1 MKVSIP
7 SVTTDLFDYKM
18 TKYKPASYS
27 KKYTA
32 NGLVYPQTTI
42 EKKIG
47 MDIVRQWLTDSC
59 LSPMGRDRVES
70 MEFKTDFEEIQTSL
84 GAVAEMK
91 LILADE
97 RNFSLEGIS
106 DGRKHIN
113 TLKVNGTFVD
123 APDLHSIRRS
133 LKVSSDISSFFNSES
148 NCWPILTELAS
159 GMAEATPV
167 IKYIDRILD
176 PTGNVKDNASPAL
189 ADIRH
194 RMSTIQNRISSAIR
208 RIMSRAVSDG
218 IIEADTKPAV
228 RSGRVVIPVAAM
240 NKRKISGIVH
250 DESATG
256 KTYFIE
262 PGEVVELGN
271 EQRELEIDERRE
283 IVRILIEAADYLRP
297 NAEDLLKVF
306 ETLGHLDFILAK
318 AKFANAVGGEL
329 PLLSREPIVRW
340 HDARHPVLRL
350 SLERQGR
357 QVVPLD
363 IDLEKPTK
371 RILVVSGPNAGGK
384 SVVLKT
390 VGIVQY
396 MAQSG
401 ILPPLDSRSTVG
413 LFERLFVD
421 IGDDQSIED
430 DLSTYSSHL
439 KNMKYILSHANPR
452 SLVLID
458 EFGSG
463 TEPQIGGAIAQAI
476 LSEFNEMELFGVIT
490 THFQNL
496 KQMAENTV
504 GLVNGSMIYDRN
516 RMLPT
521 FKLSMGHPGSS
532 FAIEIAR
539 KTGLPETIIT
549 KAEEIVGSD
558 YINLDKYLL
567 DITRDRRY
575 WENKRAEIRRKEKHL
590 DDVIAR
596 YEENAENLRSQR
608 RTILE
613 EAKQHADEII
623 ARSNSAIERTIHDI
637 KRVQAEREATREA
650 RNKLAEER
658 REIGASTPD
667 ENPLLAKAPKPKN
680 KKKNPNTQ
688 TSLQSKSRPE
698 VGDNVLLDGQGQPG
712 KIVEINGN
720 KAQVVFG
727 LMKLNVA
734 LNRLEKTLRQPS
746 SGAKAASFISS
757 ETTDAMRDRQLSF
770 KTEIDVRG
778 MRADEAIQAVTYF
791 IDDALQFNTKR
802 VRILHGT
809 GTGAL
814 RLAIRQYLDTVSG
827 VSSFHDEDVRFGG
840 AGITVVEL

>member
-1 MKVSIP
+1 MTRTKP
-7 SVTTDLFDYKM
+7 SSL
-18 TKYKPASYS
+18 S
-27 KKYTA
+27 KKKIY
-32 NGLVYPQTTI
+32 NGLVYPQTSI

-47 MDIVRQWLTDSC
+47 MDVVRRWLTEAC
-59 LSPMGRDRVES
+59 LSPMGRERVES
-70 MEFKTDFEEIQTSL
+70 MEFKTDFDQIRSEL
-84 GAVAEMK
+84 GGVAEMQ
-91 LILADE
+91 LVLEDE
-97 RNFSLEGIS
+97 RGFSLDGIS
-106 DGRKHIN
+106 DGRKHISA
-113 TLKVNGTFVD
+113 LKVAGTFVD
-123 APDLHSIRRS
+123 APELHAIRRA
-133 LKVSSDISSFFNSES
+133 LKVSADTVAFFNTE
-148 NCWPILTELAS
+148 NENLPILTGTVN
-159 GMAEATPV
+159 GMAEVTPV
-167 IKYIDRILD
+167 IKFIDRILD
-176 PTGNVKDNASPAL
+176 PTGAVKDNASPAL
-189 ADIRH
+189 ADIRR

-240 NKRKISGIVH
+240 NKRKITGIVH

-297 NAEDLLKVF
+297 SVPELLNTF
-306 ETLGHLDFILAK
+306 EILGLLDFILAK
-318 AKFANAVGGEL
+318 AKFANTVGGQL
-329 PLLSREPIVRW
+329 PQLSREPIVRW
-340 HDARHPVLRL
+340 HDARHPVLRM
-350 SLERQGR
+350 SLEKQNRP
-357 QVVPLD
+357 VVPLD
-363 IDLEKPTK
+363 IELEQPDR

-390 VGIVQY
+390 VGIIQY

-401 ILPPLDSRSTVG
+401 ILPPLDSRSVVG

-439 KNMKYILSHANPR
+439 KNMKYILSHANRR

-476 LSEFNEMELFGVIT
+476 LSEFNMMNLFGVIT

-496 KQMAENTV
+496 KQMAEDTP
-504 GLVNGSMIYDRN
+504 GLINGSMIYDRN
-516 RMLPT
+516 QMKPT
-521 FKLSMGHPGSS
+521 FKLSIGHPGSS
-532 FAIEIAR
+532 FAVEIAR
-539 KTGLPETIIT
+539 KTGLPESIIA

-596 YEENAENLRSQR
+596 YEENAENLRTQR
-608 RTILE
+608 RSILE

-637 KRVQAEREATREA
+637 KKVQAEREATREA
-650 RNKLAEER
+650 RSKLAEER
-658 REIGASTPD
+658 LEISASVPD
-667 ENPLLAKAPKPKN
+667 ENPLLAKAPKSK
-680 KKKNPNTQ
+680 KKKNSGTGKPAP
-688 TSLQSKSRPE
+688 SAKSKPE

-734 LNRLEKTLRQPS
+734 LDRLEKTLRQPS
-746 SGAKAASFISS
+746 TGAKAASFISS
-757 ETTDAMRDRQLSF
+757 ETSDNMRDKQLAF
-770 KTEIDVRG
+770 KSEIDVRG

-791 IDDALQFNTKR
+791 IDDAIQFNTRR

-814 RLAIRQYLDTVSG
+814 RTAIRQYLDTVGG